1 MIYEKQ
7 VDLLEIKERMGLTNL
22 DIAQVLRCAPSTAS
36 GKLCGFCQI
45 SPEER
50 KRLLDFF
57 KRIEAEQAIEMAAAA
72 K

>member
-7 VDLLEIKERMGLTNL
+7 VDLLEIKERLGLTNL
-22 DIAQVLRCAPSTAS
+22 DIARVLRCAPSTAS

-50 KRLLDFF
+50 KKLTDFF
-57 KRIEAEQAIEMAAAA
+57 KSIEGNRVAEARHDRP
-72 K
+72 